1 MRYKLKQE
9 LDDGIYLHE
18 WFLFFDEFWR
28 SPKPYHD
35 QLLFNDFNLNR
46 KLEQLSK
53 KVELDLNVDVG
64 MATVDVY

>member
-1 MRYKLKQE
+1 MIFVFRRVLTVTE
-9 LDDGIYLHE
+9 AV
-18 WFLFFDEFWR
+18 
-28 SPKPYHD
+28 SHD